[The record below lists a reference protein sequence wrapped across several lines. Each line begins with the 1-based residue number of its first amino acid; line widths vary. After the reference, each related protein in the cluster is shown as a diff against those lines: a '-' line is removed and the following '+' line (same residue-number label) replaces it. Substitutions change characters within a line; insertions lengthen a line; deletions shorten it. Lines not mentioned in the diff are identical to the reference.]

1 MKTHRI
7 VGMLWM
13 ILCGVPS
20 IYFLLFLLQV
30 YHSIPRVIFTLD
42 FDLAVL
48 FCLLA
53 LAGAV
58 AAFPLYRGAVWA
70 RRFVGVDGVLI
81 MLGALTWFVTFQSL
95 PSSVVSF
102 SVLAI
107 ISLVLLFLPR
117 HEPVA

>member
-1 MKTHRI
+1 
-7 VGMLWM
+7 MLWM
-13 ILCGVPS
+13 IVCGVPS
-20 IYFLLFLLQV
+20 IFFLWFLSQV

-58 AAFPLYRGAVWA
+58 VGFPLYRGAAWA

-81 MLGALTWFVTFQSL
+81 MLGALTWLVAFRSL
-95 PSSVVSF
+95 PLSVVSF
-102 SVLAI
+102 GVLAI
-107 ISLVLLFLPR
+107 ISLVLLFSPR